1 MNCTRV
7 RSLLSAFLDR
17 ELGGDQMIEVQQ
29 HLRSCTPCSDE
40 LESLRRIKQA
50 LSASPVV
57 EPSEDLVRRTH
68 AAVFSTRQ
76 KRAAKSPVPG
86 LVAMASALVAAFL
99 AVSAAQNTPHSTAA
113 APEIRAAE
121 ARVSPMV
128 VSGSDPFGGYAP
140 TIPASVRRD

>member
-7 RSLLSAFLDR
+7 KSLLSAYLDR
-17 ELGGDQMIEVQQ
+17 ELGGEQMIEVQQ
-29 HLRSCTPCSDE
+29 HLRACTSCSVE
-40 LESLRRIKQA
+40 LESLRRIKQI
-50 LSASPVV
+50 LASTPLV
-57 EPSEDLVRRTH
+57 EPNAELLKRTH
-68 AAVFSTRQ
+68 EAVFATRQ

-86 LVAMASALVAAFL
+86 LVAMASALLAAFL
-99 AVSAAQNTPHSTAA
+99 AVSAAQNTPHSTAV
-113 APEIRAAE
+113 APEMRAAE